1 MKMMPRPIRLLRR
14 RSLVAAASAAL
25 LTSATFA
32 APTIAQERTAT
43 ELDTMAQQVS
53 PPPVIGAE
61 DPPAA
66 TPTEAP
72 RNEVSAHALDA
83 DGDGRISRVE
93 GSADADFE
101 RNFEMMDVDS
111 DGFLDQGELE
121 DNDPASLPEPEER
134 DDQG

>member
-1 MKMMPRPIRLLRR
+1 MKMPRPIRLLRR
-14 RSLVAAASAAL
+14 RGLVAAASAAL
-25 LTSATFA
+25 LTCATFA
-32 APTIAQERTAT
+32 APTVAQERTAT

-53 PPPVIGAE
+53 PPPVISAE

-66 TPTEAP
+66 TPPEAL

-83 DGDGRISRVE
+83 DGDGRISRAE